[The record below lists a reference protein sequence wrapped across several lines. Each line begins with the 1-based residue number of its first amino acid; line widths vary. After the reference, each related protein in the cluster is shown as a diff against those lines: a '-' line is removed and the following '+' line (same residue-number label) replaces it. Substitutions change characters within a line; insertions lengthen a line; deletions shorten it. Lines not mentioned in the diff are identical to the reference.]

1 MYWLFLAIFV
11 FVIMIPDIIREGR
24 FGMSQERV
32 EELLIFILGMIGF
45 LFFILKEHQLEAQRK
60 EKLREQRRLQQTSK
74 DLVDSYSYIGEVNR
88 KMDMLMQI
96 GSDLSESGNSNKTKE
111 REVFHS
117 IIDAAIFLLRGKG
130 ASLIFYDVVTKKI
143 LKEICSDEKCQLIQ
157 KKEEFFTMGENIYIK
172 NIDDYIIFSSNRNT
186 HGVRSYLVVKGF
198 DEFQGQDNNN
208 QEILK
213 YLTIQALFMHS
224 NFIGAMKSKAES
236 AGEK

>member
-1 MYWLFLAIFV
+1 MYWLFLIIFI
-11 FVIMIPDIIREGR
+11 FVIMIPDVIREEA
-24 FGMSQERV
+24 FGLSQERI

-96 GSDLSESGNSNKTKE
+96 GSDLSESGDISKNKE
-111 REVFHS
+111 QEMFHS
-117 IIDAAIFLLRGKG
+117 VIDAAIFLLRGKG
-130 ASLIFYDVVTKKI
+130 ASLIFYNVVTKRI
-143 LKEICSDEKCQLIQ
+143 IREICSDEDCQVIQ

-172 NIDDYIIFSSNRNT
+172 VVNDYMIFSSNRST
-186 HGVRSYLVVKGF
+186 HGVRSYLIVKGF

-208 QEILK
+208 QEIIK
-213 YLTIQALFMHS
+213 YLTIQALFMYS
-224 NFIGAMKSKAES
+224 NFSGAIKNKSET
-236 AGEK
+236 EKVQ